1 MERTRLIITAFGY
14 NQKLYKRT
22 LRASRLARP
31 ARSKRTRVLAV
42 GRECRGIGGRHVPG
56 VEVKVLDEV
65 LRVVSLGGAGN
76 PFIRE
81 PLERDLRSCFV
92 VRLANRGKIR
102 CGRKCAVTER
112 GVSLHENVRLRSVRD
127 ESSGVVAHADV
138 ERKLVDGGGHGALS
152 EEALEAR
159 LTIVGDANRT
169 DFLRGVDLLQGGP
182 RAGVCFARL
191 RVARRRLCNRRGR
204 AVEEDQVDVVK
215 SEIGEVARNVTERLR
230 QEDGAVVS
238 HGEMKKGWERER
250 MRKRKRHTCAMH
262 SACVNFPESHG
273 KVFVVIK
280 RSLRFT
286 VPAAKSAASSC
297 PTPI

>member
-1 MERTRLIITAFGY
+1 
-14 NQKLYKRT
+14 
-22 LRASRLARP
+22 
-31 ARSKRTRVLAV
+31 
-42 GRECRGIGGRHVPG
+42 
-56 VEVKVLDEV
+56 
-65 LRVVSLGGAGN
+65 
-76 PFIRE
+76 
-81 PLERDLRSCFV
+81 
-92 VRLANRGKIR
+92 
-102 CGRKCAVTER
+102 
-112 GVSLHENVRLRSVRD
+112 
-127 ESSGVVAHADV
+127 
-138 ERKLVDGGGHGALS
+138 
-152 EEALEAR
+152 
-159 LTIVGDANRT
+159 
-169 DFLRGVDLLQGGP
+169 
-182 RAGVCFARL
+182 
-191 RVARRRLCNRRGR
+191 
-204 AVEEDQVDVVK
+204 VEEDQVDVVK